1 MTLRSNDFGT
11 SPVFSRLTAL
21 LGQCLSSIRTKKA
34 QGLWSIRTTNISKVV
49 VVRQSPIRI
58 PPKLTVLIQPRQPSI
73 ADWQDLVRAGATWND
88 KPRNAPPQYRIVSY
102 A

>member
-1 MTLRSNDFGT
+1 MVHSNYKHFEGCYCPT
-11 SPVFSRLTAL
+11 IA
-21 LGQCLSSIRTKKA
+21 G
-34 QGLWSIRTTNISKVV
+34 
-49 VVRQSPIRI
+49 RI